1 LADRARW
8 LSQLIVKRVGSVFQP
23 IAQERHQGPA
33 GASEEK
39 KTSVTNELSEQA
51 SALVQ
56 DEEICEAIAAGVVY
70 RCIESLAAARFSRLA
85 ALIFSRFRS
94 GDA

>member
-1 LADRARW
+1 
-8 LSQLIVKRVGSVFQP
+8 VKTFLYVFQH
-23 IAQERHQGPA
+23 IAQERHRGPA
-33 GASEEK
+33 GTGEEK
-39 KTSVTNELSEQA
+39 KTSVTSELSEPP

-56 DEEICEAIAAGVVY
+56 EEEICKAIAAGVVSG
-70 RCIESLAAARFSRLA
+70 CIESLAAARFSRLT